1 MNKTMRVFA
10 VALLL
15 VSVVVLW
22 GCGGNKEEQKGE
34 TQTENMQ
41 TQTQVDNRLQA
52 KPGSEAEAKLQGNE
66 MVGDTVV
73 TPSGLKYIDI
83 KVGDGATPEKGQMV
97 EVHYTGWLTDGT
109 KFDSSR
115 DRGQPFTFPLG
126 MGRVIKGWDQG
137 VATMKVGGERKLII
151 PPDLAYGAR
160 GIPPRIPPNS
170 TLVFDVELLG
180 IKTPGGN

>member
-1 MNKTMRVFA
+1 MNKTMRVLAA
-10 VALLL
+10 VLLL

-22 GCGGNKEEQKGE
+22 GCGNEEQEKSE

-41 TQTQVDNRLQA
+41 TQSQQDDRMQA
-52 KPGSEAEAKLQGNE
+52 KPGSEAEAMMQGNK

-83 KVGDGATPEKGQMV
+83 KVGDGATPQTGQMV

-126 MGRVIKGWDQG
+126 MGRVIKGWDEG
-137 VATMKVGGERKLII
+137 VATMKVGGDRKLII

-160 GIPPRIPPNS
+160 GIPPRIPANA

-180 IKTPGGN
+180 IKTAGGN

>member
-10 VALLL
+10 AALLL

-22 GCGGNKEEQKGE
+22 GCGNREQEKSE

-41 TQTQVDNRLQA
+41 TQAQQDERLQA
-52 KPGSEAEAKLQGNE
+52 KPGSEAEAMMKQNE
-66 MVGDTVV
+66 VSGDTVT

-83 KVGDGATPEKGQMV
+83 KVGDGAMPQTGQMV

-126 MGRVIKGWDQG
+126 MGRVIKGWDEG
-137 VATMKVGGERKLII
+137 VASMKVGGERRLII
-151 PPDLAYGAR
+151 PPDLAYGSRPVGA
-160 GIPPRIPPNS
+160 IPPNS
-170 TLVFDVELLG
+170 TLIFDVDLLG
-180 IKTPGGN
+180 IKTAGGN